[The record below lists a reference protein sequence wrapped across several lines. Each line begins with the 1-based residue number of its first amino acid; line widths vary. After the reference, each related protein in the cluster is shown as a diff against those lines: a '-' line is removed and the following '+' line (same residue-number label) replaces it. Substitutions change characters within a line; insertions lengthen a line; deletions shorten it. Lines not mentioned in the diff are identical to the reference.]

1 MQLAPL
7 PSGAKYDYDPYP
19 KRNRFVIK
27 PGLPQGDYFL
37 KARWQPEQTIQAPW
51 TRWSPPLRFQIH
63 STDEN
68 LSDLWQAD
76 HRLSLML
83 ERSPEGAIT
92 LIDPEAEPPARSGL
106 PTAKWFANPVY
117 EGVTPLF
124 NEEPEYYEDPLAYY
138 FACIDQLLSHG
149 AKFITWHDL
158 LDGNHSAS
166 QLDILLQFDV
176 DGGPRSMQRIYA
188 GLASRGVR
196 GTIMLHRRG
205 HHWYPYELEDIG
217 IDWIRVAEAS
227 GWTVGYHNNALS
239 QVMGDD
245 SIEADAPA
253 LERAVQIF
261 QRDVTELRQHFNI
274 RTFTHHGG
282 NVYNLKVAPPAD
294 LNLTGVDRTYSP
306 DLWKSIS
313 SMFSDGGFISR
324 PSTLQGKIQS
334 LINSVGSQHPHA
346 GLHFFRNHPFKYG
359 NYSPPVDAI
368 PRFLDDFPK
377 AGLPQKDKSALARRK
392 NELEK
397 EARWLHQ
404 RQKSRSKHRLSYLR
418 LEKPIS
424 SHFKPFSQVE
434 SRVVQ
439 LRNRRRQTFLRL
451 YPWSEGDPR
460 VFWWRMLEAW
470 APQSG
475 ELLNVGALPPDQK
488 DEHNRFLS
496 PDVLI
501 KDADIDAGRFPDF
514 LFDICKAPA
523 SFDNRFAGTMLF
535 GLPYFAS
542 PSKAVAACARLTKPG
557 GVGLFGFVADTH
569 PARGSVWHPRNR
581 HLWRKAIEPLTDIG
595 LKANL
600 WAFDQESLSE
610 LFQSWNCFKFE
621 IMGHYWF
628 VRAQKGFSL

>member
-261 QRDVTELRQHFNI
+261 QQDVTELRQHFNI

-294 LNLTGVDRTYSP
+294 LESN
-306 DLWKSIS
+306 
-313 SMFSDGGFISR
+313 
-324 PSTLQGKIQS
+324 
-334 LINSVGSQHPHA
+334 
-346 GLHFFRNHPFKYG
+346 
-359 NYSPPVDAI
+359 
-368 PRFLDDFPK
+368 
-377 AGLPQKDKSALARRK
+377 
-392 NELEK
+392 
-397 EARWLHQ
+397 
-404 RQKSRSKHRLSYLR
+404 RS
-418 LEKPIS
+418 
-424 SHFKPFSQVE
+424 
-434 SRVVQ
+434 
-439 LRNRRRQTFLRL
+439 
-451 YPWSEGDPR
+451 
-460 VFWWRMLEAW
+460 
-470 APQSG
+470 
-475 ELLNVGALPPDQK
+475 
-488 DEHNRFLS
+488 
-496 PDVLI
+496 
-501 KDADIDAGRFPDF
+501 
-514 LFDICKAPA
+514 
-523 SFDNRFAGTMLF
+523 
-535 GLPYFAS
+535 
-542 PSKAVAACARLTKPG
+542 
-557 GVGLFGFVADTH
+557 
-569 PARGSVWHPRNR
+569 
-581 HLWRKAIEPLTDIG
+581 
-595 LKANL
+595 
-600 WAFDQESLSE
+600 
-610 LFQSWNCFKFE
+610 
-621 IMGHYWF
+621 
-628 VRAQKGFSL
+628 